1 MNRNQEEAVYGFMS
15 LGLIGGS
22 IARAIR
28 KKYPKS
34 TIIAYN
40 RSKDPLHQATSDGVV
55 NREVSDNGEE
65 FKDCD
70 VVFLCAPVEVNR
82 RFLDKLKGHVGP
94 DTILTDVGS
103 VKGDIHRYVREIGVQ
118 KQFIGGH
125 PMTGSER
132 VGYRNSKASFMEN
145 AYYILAPE
153 PEFPKEKTK
162 WMEKLVQALGS
173 IPLVLSCN
181 EHDYV
186 TAGVS
191 HVPHVISALLVH
203 LVQDCDNKEEIMK
216 MIAAGGFKDITRI
229 SSSSPEMWE
238 QICLTNPDNILKLL
252 DRYAD
257 NLGKIRETIA
267 NHDADGL
274 YKFFDGARRYRDSF
288 IDQSSGPIKTA
299 YVLHADV
306 EDRPGVIAAIVQLLA
321 REDINIKNI
330 GISHNR
336 EYEAG
341 VLRIEFHDE
350 PSLDKSRRLL
360 TLNGYMLH

>member
-1 MNRNQEEAVYGFMS
+1 MNRKHEEAVYGFMS

-22 IARAIR
+22 IARSIR
-28 KKYPKS
+28 KKFPKS

-40 RSKDPLHQATSDGVV
+40 RSKDPLHQAMSEGVV
-55 NREVSDNGEE
+55 DREASGSGED

-70 VVFLCAPVEVNR
+70 IVFLCAPVEVNR
-82 RFLDKLKGHVGP
+82 TFLDRLKGHVGP
-94 DTILTDVGS
+94 DTILSDVGS

-132 VGYRNSKASFMEN
+132 VGYRNSKASLMEN

-153 PEFPKEKTK
+153 PEFPSEKTK
-162 WMEKLVQALGS
+162 WVQKLVETIGS
-173 IPLVLSCN
+173 LPLILSCD

-191 HVPHVISALLVH
+191 HVPHVISAALVH
-203 LVQDCDNKEEIMK
+203 LVEDSDNKQEIMK

-229 SSSSPEMWE
+229 SSSSPAMWQ

-252 DRYAD
+252 DRYSQTLD
-257 NLGKIRETIA
+257 KIRETIA
-267 NHDADGL
+267 DHDADGL
-274 YKFFDGARRYRDSF
+274 YKFFDEARRYRDSF
-288 IDQSSGPIKTA
+288 IDQSSGPIKKV

-350 PSLDKSRRLL
+350 QSLDKSRRLL
-360 TLNGYMLH
+360 GLNGYMLH